1 MASRGMGLKVCH
13 WNIQHLTDS
22 KVEEFRVKLTN
33 SNNEEDKPDILILT
47 ETFCSA
53 KVPNLF
59 YSTPGFQIHRKDRIG
74 RAGGGI
80 LAFVNSS
87 LQVKRREDLEETDLE
102 CLWLGT
108 CSFKSKRPQ
117 LIAGVYR
124 PPSYKAADDKR
135 LGKEN

>member
-59 YSTPGFQIHRKDRIG
+59 YSTPGFHIHRNDRIG
-74 RAGGGI
+74 RAVGGI
-80 LAFVNSS
+80 LAFLNSS

-102 CLWLGT
+102 CL
-108 CSFKSKRPQ
+108 
-117 LIAGVYR
+117 
-124 PPSYKAADDKR
+124 
-135 LGKEN
+135 